1 MKKTLFLQ
9 KRLQGEEKCGSIVSF
24 SPANNSIGRMKSMM
38 CMKKMV
44 AGHRAACDMIG
55 IAMGIALG
63 YLAANALVN
72 SCQSGRK
79 MKKQAKKAIKYL
91 ENKLCC

>member
-1 MKKTLFLQ
+1 
-9 KRLQGEEKCGSIVSF
+9 
-24 SPANNSIGRMKSMM
+24 
-38 CMKKMV
+38 MV

-72 SCQSGRK
+72 SCQPGRK
-79 MKKQAKKAIKYL
+79 MKKKAKKAIKYL

>member
-1 MKKTLFLQ
+1 
-9 KRLQGEEKCGSIVSF
+9 
-24 SPANNSIGRMKSMM
+24 MKSMM

-55 IAMGIALG
+55 IALG

-72 SCQSGRK
+72 SCQPGRK
-79 MKKQAKKAIKYL
+79 MKKKAKKAIKYL

>member
-1 MKKTLFLQ
+1 
-9 KRLQGEEKCGSIVSF
+9 
-24 SPANNSIGRMKSMM
+24 MKSMM

-79 MKKQAKKAIKYL
+79 MKKKAKKAIKYL